1 MTPVNTTFKGQKALT
16 FMKKMGYEFKPVQ
29 QTIYEKTSEAW
40 APGPGS
46 RSFTFLL
53 GEVVKITEKSNYL
66 KKGMMEV
73 NRYQLSGLKSN
84 PSLLS
89 IETVARYKINYT
101 DNNYKKFSVFINKL
115 LKEMGGTHDYR
126 RVWEFDSWGEYW
138 KNIKLISDFEEEYP
152 NE

>member
-73 NRYQLSGLKSN
+73 NRYQL
-84 PSLLS
+84 
-89 IETVARYKINYT
+89 
-101 DNNYKKFSVFINKL
+101 
-115 LKEMGGTHDYR
+115 
-126 RVWEFDSWGEYW
+126 
-138 KNIKLISDFEEEYP
+138 
-152 NE
+152 